1 MASYNKEKMTELD
14 FRLLQKK
21 YSTEELEE
29 VLANPVILDIC
40 SGSGCIAISLQKKLG
55 KCAVY
60 GLDKS
65 GLALE
70 LAKENARENG
80 SIVTFLEMD
89 VLKGIDFS
97 EKCDILVSNPPY
109 VRRDEA

>member
-1 MASYNKEKMTELD
+1 MTTNLC
-14 FRLLQKK
+14 
-21 YSTEELEE
+21 
-29 VLANPVILDIC
+29 NPVILDIC

-109 VRRDEA
+109 VRRDEG